1 MEITSS
7 PVRLT
12 YRDLL
17 DLPDD
22 GLRHELIDG
31 EHYVSPAPNARHQA
45 ASFNLAG
52 MFYVYLVEHP
62 LGRAYTAR
70 FDVLLSDFDMVEP
83 DLLYVSHARMRRQM
97 TEERL
102 VGAPDLVVEI
112 LSKWSRLIDEGV
124 KLRLYERFRVSEY
137 WVIDPEAEIVRV
149 YRLRDQRL
157 EVHAELS
164 CEKGTPVPALSTP
177 LLPGLNIQLAK
188 LFARGR
194 NMGKASTSMKL
205 TYQDLLGLPED
216 LLRHELIDGEHYV
229 TPSPNPKHQRVVVNL
244 VWMVRAYLEEHP
256 IGRVFSAPLDI
267 VLSKFDVVE
276 PDLLYVSRE
285 RLERHLNDRNLAA
298 APELVIEVLSPST
311 RRRDEGVKHRLY
323 ERYGVLEYWRI
334 DPVSDGV
341 KVFQVSGQCRVRSP
355 ARGRLVEGRLVLQ
368 AELSLQ
374 AGAPAPVLTTPLLPG
389 IRLPLD
395 KIFG

>member
-1 MEITSS
+1 MESTSS

-12 YRDLL
+12 YQDLL
-17 DLPDD
+17 DLPED

-45 ASFNLAG
+45 ASFSLAG
-52 MFYVYLVEHP
+52 MFYLYLVEHP
-62 LGRAYTAR
+62 LGRVYMAP
-70 FDVLLSDFDMVEP
+70 FDVLFSDFDMVEP
-83 DLLYVSHARMRRQM
+83 DLLYVSHARMLRQM

-112 LSKWSRLIDEGV
+112 LSKWSRLIDEGI
-124 KLRLYERFRVSEY
+124 KLRLYERFGVSEY
-137 WVIDPEAEIVRV
+137 WVIDPEAEMVRV
-149 YRLRDQRL
+149 YRLRNRRL
-157 EVHAELS
+157 EVHTELS
-164 CEKGTPVPALSTP
+164 REKGTPVAALSTP
-177 LLPGLNIQLAK
+177 LLPGLNIQLAR

-194 NMGKASTSMKL
+194 TMEKASTSMKL

-229 TPSPNPKHQRVVVNL
+229 TPSPNTKHQRVVMNL
-244 VWMVRAYLEEHP
+244 GWLVRGYLEEHP
-256 IGRVFSAPLDI
+256 IGEVFASPLDI

-276 PDLLYVSRE
+276 PDLLYISRE

-298 APELVIEVLSPST
+298 APEMVIEVLSPST

-334 DPVSDGV
+334 DPVSDAV
-341 KVFQVSGQCRVRSP
+341 KVFH
-355 ARGRLVEGRLVLQ
+355 LVEGRFVQQ

-374 AGAPAPVLTTPLLPG
+374 AGSPAPVLTTPLLPG
-389 IRLPLD
+389 IGLPLD

>member
-1 MEITSS
+1 
-7 PVRLT
+7 
-12 YRDLL
+12 
-17 DLPDD
+17 
-22 GLRHELIDG
+22 
-31 EHYVSPAPNARHQA
+31 
-45 ASFNLAG
+45 

-62 LGRAYTAR
+62 LGRVYTAP

-83 DLLYVSHARMRRQM
+83 DLLYVSHPRMLRQM

-124 KLRLYERFRVSEY
+124 KLRLYERFGVSEY
-137 WVIDPEAEIVRV
+137 WVIDPEAETVRV
-149 YRLRDQRL
+149 YRLRNRRL

-164 CEKGTPVPALSTP
+164 REKGTPVAALSTP
-177 LLPGLNIQLAK
+177 LLPGLNIQLAR

-194 NMGKASTSMKL
+194 TMEKASTSMKL

-229 TPSPNPKHQRVVVNL
+229 TPSPNTKHQRVVMNL
-244 VWMVRAYLEEHP
+244 GWLVRGYLEEHP
-256 IGRVFSAPLDI
+256 IGEVFASPLDI

-276 PDLLYVSRE
+276 PDLLYISRE

-334 DPVSDGV
+334 DPVSDAV
-341 KVFQVSGQCRVRSP
+341 KVFH
-355 ARGRLVEGRLVLQ
+355 LVEGRFVLQ

-374 AGAPAPVLTTPLLPG
+374 AGSPAPVLTTPLLPG
-389 IRLPLD
+389 IHLPLD